1 VLKFRLEHFGLL
13 YYNKVFK
20 AAMKQQFNLDR
31 EFIKWFYEEAYPE
44 QGSNRSHAQ
53 AMGMTTV
60 NINVRDYWMREAYKQ
75 GALAMANET
84 RCILQEYAAACSGLN
99 PELICPDEVFDRA
112 EYNLKYYFDKV
123 FAQ

>member
-20 AAMKQQFNLDR
+20 ADMKQQFNLDR

-75 GALAMANET
+75 GAKTMAEDMLNILADW
-84 RCILQEYAAACSGLN
+84 ACAVEGLE
-99 PELICPDEVFDRA
+99 PEMLEPSDVYDRA
-112 EYNLKYYFDKV
+112 RENL
-123 FAQ
+123 FAYLSKLQ